1 VSAIDCLCPHCR
13 RRVCIG
19 CAACRGWTLRLT
31 VDLAHLEGSGWILAG
46 GISGQ
51 DPQNSDQ
58 LGRWAP
64 NDQVLLPLPDG
75 ANTAAHTLTLA
86 PA

>member
-1 VSAIDCLCPHCR
+1 MCCLLWLDSAVECFPK
-13 RRVCIG
+13 G
-19 CAACRGWTLRLT
+19 PSQTALRLT
-31 VDLAHLEGSGWILAG
+31 VDLAHLERSGWILAG
-46 GISGQ
+46 GISGHAQ

-64 NDQVLLPLPDG
+64 NDQVPLPDG
-75 ANTAAHTLTLA
+75 ANTAAHTLALA